1 MAKEEKKRHALWM
14 PGGSVR
20 ALLLVLIAGGGVAL
34 LIKGITFSDWPD
46 WFVAVIA
53 AAIAYHVG
61 AHIPIGWTK
70 KSIPGSGKHEKE
82 GKRW

>member
-1 MAKEEKKRHALWM
+1 MAEEEKKKHALWM
-14 PGGSVR
+14 PEGSVR

-34 LIKGITFSDWPD
+34 LIKGITFSDW
-46 WFVAVIA
+46 FVAVIA

-70 KSIPGSGKHEKE
+70 EKYT
-82 GKRW
+82 R